1 MRSAATFVISR
12 KQVCLLLAMITF
24 LAANACTSARPSGQS
39 FVRVYEM
46 RSDKVR
52 VSFSASNADEYVA
65 WLDRRRVLFRG
76 YDSSGEDQDRQ
87 GRTLPRLFVWD
98 IESGNVVRYGSD
110 PIAGSFCYAD
120 GYIGYV
126 AYREGERVRLEGALG
141 KEREVYLSPNKQ
153 RELNPFTCKLYERSD
168 LPPARHGGAVYPLRT
183 EDGWIER
190 VRGALWTRPID
201 GPAIRLTIP
210 TLLEGSIHPH
220 KFSDFSKQYLYYHTY
235 RDVYQTWAFS
245 TKGALELLNFPP
257 GPWGRGSV
265 EPIRDGLVLRS
276 RNINVHKQWA
286 PGNAGLYLHRP
297 PSGPRRVAEGVVY
310 AMRVAKDGCRI
321 AFLVDP
327 WDRERRVHRL
337 VAMNLCKEGD

>member
-1 MRSAATFVISR
+1 
-12 KQVCLLLAMITF
+12 MITF
-24 LAANACTSARPSGQS
+24 FAVNACTSAIPSGQTT
-39 FVRVYEM
+39 VRVYEM

-52 VSFSASNADEYVA
+52 VSFSASKADEYVA

-76 YDSSGEDQDRQ
+76 YDSSGEDRDRQ
-87 GRTLPRLFVWD
+87 GRMLPRLFVWD

-126 AYREGERVRLEGALG
+126 AYREGGRVRLEGALG

-153 RELNPFTCKLYERSD
+153 RQLNPFTCKLYERSD

-190 VRGALWTRPID
+190 VRGGLWTRPVN
-201 GPAIRLTIP
+201 GSEIRLTIP

-220 KFSDFSKQYLYYHTY
+220 KFSDFSKQYLYYHAY

-245 TKGALELLNFPP
+245 TKGTLELLNFPP
-257 GPWGRGSV
+257 GPWGRGSL

-276 RNINVHKQWA
+276 RSINVHKQWA
-286 PGNAGLYLHRP
+286 PGNAGLYVHRP
-297 PSGPRRVAEGVVY
+297 PSEPRRVAEGVVY
-310 AMRVAKDGCRI
+310 AMHVAKDGCRI

-327 WDRERRVHRL
+327 WDRERRVQRL
-337 VAMNLCKEGD
+337 VATNLCKEGD